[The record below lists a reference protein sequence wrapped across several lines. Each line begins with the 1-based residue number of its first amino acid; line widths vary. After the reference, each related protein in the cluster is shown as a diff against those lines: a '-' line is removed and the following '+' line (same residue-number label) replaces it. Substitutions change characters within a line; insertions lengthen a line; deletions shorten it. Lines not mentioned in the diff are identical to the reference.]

1 MSQIVFE
8 SLLLIIFEE
17 KVHFAFSSEEFPM
30 RDIALLLSILL
41 ISVLMGVVY
50 ALPTIIA
57 DYRNDRHLIPI
68 WVLNFFGG
76 WTVVGWAAALIWS
89 LHEIG
94 LNQPERLDILG
105 FG

>member
-1 MSQIVFE
+1 MMPHPGETPRSQVAVCSAERLSQIVFE
-8 SLLLIIFEE
+8 SLLLIIFFEE

-57 DYRNDRHLIPI
+57 DYRNDRYLIPI
-68 WVLNFFGG
+68 
-76 WTVVGWAAALIWS
+76 
-89 LHEIG
+89 
-94 LNQPERLDILG
+94 
-105 FG
+105 

>member
-17 KVHFAFSSEEFPM
+17 RVHSAFSSEEFPM

-57 DYRNDRHLIPI
+57 DYRNDRYLIPI
-68 WVLNFFGG
+68 
-76 WTVVGWAAALIWS
+76 
-89 LHEIG
+89 
-94 LNQPERLDILG
+94 
-105 FG
+105 